1 MFANRRPFI
10 VVLLFVLVLSA
21 ACGGS
26 NQPEP
31 GVTPT
36 VEPTAVSVVPQI
48 FVVPR
53 ETEKRLVS
61 TEVINQPNCD
71 GTVETSDTVERSH
84 SLLRTLELGTGIT
97 VSAEGRAGI
106 PGVGE
111 VAVGAAVASYYN
123 VSYGT
128 ADTITRSVTVGAK
141 ELTHVQY
148 TIQHLS
154 LIHI

>member
-36 VEPTAVSVVPQI
+36 VDSTAVSAAPQI

-53 ETEKRLVS
+53 ETEKRLVN
-61 TEVINQPNCD
+61 TEIINQHNCD
-71 GTVETSDTVERSH
+71 GTIETSDTV
-84 SLLRTLELGTGIT
+84 
-97 VSAEGRAGI
+97 
-106 PGVGE
+106 
-111 VAVGAAVASYYN
+111 
-123 VSYGT
+123 
-128 ADTITRSVTVGAK
+128 
-141 ELTHVQY
+141 
-148 TIQHLS
+148 
-154 LIHI
+154 